1 MFLNESIGRD
11 LSDSYYIRLGLT
23 VRGPY
28 GRGDLHE
35 LAARGGF
42 SKAHE
47 VSSDKKNWS
56 SAAGFP
62 DLFPPVRRPGSEKS
76 SPSGERDGVLDDAAE
91 ARETVPADAAN
102 RHSEP
107 SDHLATAG
115 AISKIPASSSVARET
130 SPLTTWAMVTG
141 PLGFALLLLC
151 TILVVLTL
159 RTSKF
164 SPSQNIGLMILLPI
178 TFLLGIAALTLGHLS
193 IRNFKLQPGS
203 LKERNL
209 IVVGLSCGYTII
221 ILCVMYSLV
230 LLVSSLT

>member
-1 MFLNESIGRD
+1 

-28 GRGDLHE
+28 GRSDLHE

-42 SKAHE
+42 SKAHD
-47 VSSDKKNWS
+47 VSLDKKNWS

-62 DLFPPVRRPGSEKS
+62 DLFPQARRPGSDKS
-76 SPSGERDGVLDDAAE
+76 SVPGESDRVVGDAAE
-91 ARETVPADAAN
+91 T
-102 RHSEP
+102 
-107 SDHLATAG
+107 
-115 AISKIPASSSVARET
+115 RET
-130 SPLTTWAMVTG
+130 SPPDGAHQRADQVDRPAAAGVVPQTPSSSGVARKISPLTIWAVVTG
-141 PLGFALLLLC
+141 PLGFTLLLLC

-164 SPSQNIGLMILLPI
+164 APSQNIGLMILLPI

-193 IRNFKLQPGS
+193 IRNFRRQPGT

-209 IVVGLSCGYTII
+209 IVVGLSCGYTLL
-221 ILCVMYSLV
+221 ILTLMYSLV

>member
-1 MFLNESIGRD
+1 M
-11 LSDSYYIRLGLT
+11 SDSYYIRLGLT

-28 GRGDLHE
+28 GRSDLHE

-42 SKAHE
+42 SKAHD
-47 VSSDKKNWS
+47 VSLDKKNWS

-62 DLFPPVRRPGSEKS
+62 DLFPPVRRPGTDKSAAQSES
-76 SPSGERDGVLDDAAE
+76 ERVVGDADST
-91 ARETVPADAAN
+91 RETASSDGAHRRSEQVDRPATV
-102 RHSEP
+102 
-107 SDHLATAG
+107 ATN
-115 AISKIPASSSVARET
+115 SQTPASSGVARKI
-130 SPLTTWAMVTG
+130 SPLTIWAMVTG
-141 PLGFALLLLC
+141 PPGFALLLVC

-164 SPSQNIGLMILLPI
+164 APSQNIGLMILLPI

-193 IRNFKLQPGS
+193 IRNFRLQPGS

-221 ILCVMYSLV
+221 ILSVMYLLV

>member
-1 MFLNESIGRD
+1 M
-11 LSDSYYIRLGLT
+11 SDSYYIRLGLT

-28 GRGDLHE
+28 SRSDLHE

-42 SKAHE
+42 SKAHD
-47 VSSDKKNWS
+47 VSLDKKNWS

-62 DLFPPVRRPGSEKS
+62 DLFPPLRRPGSDKS
-76 SPSGERDGVLDDAAE
+76 PAQSERVVGDAADT
-91 ARETVPADAAN
+91 RETLSSDGAPRRSDQIDRPATV
-102 RHSEP
+102 
-107 SDHLATAG
+107 ATNLQ
-115 AISKIPASSSVARET
+115 IPASAGVARKI
-130 SPLTTWAMVTG
+130 SPLTIWAMVTG

-164 SPSQNIGLMILLPI
+164 APLQNIGLMILLPI

-193 IRNFKLQPGS
+193 IRNFGLQPGS

-209 IVVGLSCGYTII
+209 IVVGLSCGYTIV
-221 ILCVMYSLV
+221 ILSVMYSLV

>member
-1 MFLNESIGRD
+1 M
-11 LSDSYYIRLGLT
+11 SDSYYIRLGLT

-28 GRGDLHE
+28 GRSDLHE

-47 VSSDKKNWS
+47 VSLDKKNWS

-62 DLFPPVRRPGSEKS
+62 DLFPPLRRPGSEKS
-76 SPSGERDGVLDDAAE
+76 SAPGESDRAVGDAADIREISSTDGVHRRSDQIAPPAA
-91 ARETVPADAAN
+91 
-102 RHSEP
+102 
-107 SDHLATAG
+107 AG
-115 AISKIPASSSVARET
+115 AVPQTPSSSSVARKT
-130 SPLTTWAMVTG
+130 SPLTIWAMVTG
-141 PLGFALLLLC
+141 PLGFTLLLLC

-164 SPSQNIGLMILLPI
+164 APSQNIGLMILLPI

-193 IRNFKLQPGS
+193 IRNFRLQPGT

-209 IVVGLSCGYTII
+209 IVVGLSCGYSVI
-221 ILCVMYSLV
+221 ILSVMYSLV